1 LYAIIINSD
10 TLSQQSVLVSRYS
23 VRCAYMLCNT
33 VSCMYSLLK
42 SLLVYLLPLA
52 EHANTLLHILNIG
65 GFADVQLKKGAPLL
79 NQIVSSAIGNLPE
92 GSSTVLNLIGSPMV
106 RTLCSTLA

>member
-1 LYAIIINSD
+1 MRAFVRVNALHKALNYACSTCLHTYSHYQYTTLYCVTS
-10 TLSQQSVLVSRYS
+10 TTS
-23 VRCAYMLCNT
+23 
-33 VSCMYSLLK
+33 
-42 SLLVYLLPLA
+42 
-52 EHANTLLHILNIG
+52 G

-106 RTLCSTLA
+106 RTAVYALSLLA

>member
-1 LYAIIINSD
+1 V
-10 TLSQQSVLVSRYS
+10 TPP
-23 VRCAYMLCNT
+23 T
-33 VSCMYSLLK
+33 
-42 SLLVYLLPLA
+42 
-52 EHANTLLHILNIG
+52 TG

-106 RTLCSTLA
+106 RTVFAAQLHSVIHLSCDQL